1 MRGVLLA
8 VLVAASAGCLRTTEF
23 KCQTSADCSSGGAVC
38 ETTGYCSFT
47 DGDCAGG
54 RRYGDYSG
62 AYSGKCIGDSTLP
75 DGGMSD
81 GKTSDVPTGQC
92 KSTYSALSGAG
103 PHLYRVIS
111 TAAQWTTQRDAC
123 AADTASYLVIPDDM
137 AELQAVLTASGAA
150 NTWIGIEDMAVEGTY
165 VTVKNTTPPY
175 LPWDTAAGEPTNVG
189 GSGGEDCVSALM
201 SNQKIETDR
210 CNLSFPAVC
219 ECEP

>member
-8 VLVAASAGCLRTTEF
+8 MLVAASAGCLRTTEF

-75 DGGMSD
+75 DGGGMGD
-81 GKTSDVPTGQC
+81 GKKVDGSMGSCP
-92 KSTYSALSGAG
+92 SSYAALPNAG
-103 PHLYRVIS
+103 SHVYRVITGS
-111 TAAQWTTQRDAC
+111 TIWTAQQAAC
-123 AADTASYLVIPDDM
+123 AADSGGYLAIPDD
-137 AELQAVLTASGAA
+137 ATELTALTTATAA
-150 NTWIGIEDMAVEGTY
+150 TRTWVGINDMATEGTY
-165 VTVKNTTPPY
+165 VTVKNTTPPF
-175 LPWDTAAGEPTNVG
+175 LTWASGEPNNQ
-189 GSGGEDCVSALM
+189 GEQDCVAAQMASPVL
-201 SNQKIETDR
+201 ETDR
-210 CNLSFPAVC
+210 CSDVYPAVC